1 MMKVLLL
8 TSHLNLGGVSS
19 YVVTL
24 AKYLSQRGVDVVCA
38 SSGGRLVS
46 ELDKVGVKHYE
57 VPILTKN
64 ELHIKLF
71 FCFLKLIEIIEKEQI
86 TVVHAH
92 TRVAQVLGE
101 WLFRT
106 RDIHFVTTCH
116 GFYKR
121 RLGRRLFPAWG
132 ERVVAISDPVREHL
146 VNDFKVPKTKIQLVY
161 NGVETDRFD
170 IRLSDFD
177 KEELRRYYN
186 INQEGLIVGGISRL
200 EKVKGY
206 QYLIQAIPAVLEK
219 HPKTKFVII
228 GDGKYKKKLLA
239 LAKKL
244 DIKDKIVFTGK
255 VEGVDVALGLID
267 IFIHPA
273 IWEEGFGLAVL
284 EAMAAS
290 KPVIVSNTG
299 GIYALVKEGVNGLL
313 LPPRKPEELSAAIIT
328 MIETPGM
335 IQKMGESGRRLARE
349 RFSMERMAEEI
360 HQLYEQI
367 DREPR

>member
-1 MMKVLLL
+1 MKVLML

-38 SSGGRLVS
+38 SGGGRLVS
-46 ELDKVGVKHYE
+46 ELEKSGLKHYE
-57 VPILTKN
+57 VPICTKN

-71 FCFLKLIEIIEKEQI
+71 FCFLKLIEIIEKEEI
-86 TVVHAH
+86 TIVHAH
-92 TRVAQVLGE
+92 TRVAQVVGQ
-101 WLFRT
+101 WLHRT
-106 RDIHFVTTCH
+106 RDINFVTTCH

-146 VNDFKVPKTKIQLVY
+146 VNDFNVPKSKIQLVY
-161 NGVETDRFD
+161 NGVEIDRFD
-170 IRLSDFD
+170 IKLSDFD

-186 INQEGLIVGGISRL
+186 ISQEGFIVGGISRL

-206 QYLIQAIPAVLEK
+206 QYLIRAIPAVLAK
-219 HPKTKFVII
+219 YPKTKFVII
-228 GDGKYKKKLLA
+228 GDGKYKKKLIA
-239 LAKKL
+239 LARKL

-267 IFIHPA
+267 IFVHPA

-290 KPVIVSNTG
+290 KPVLVSNTG
-299 GIYALVKEGVNGLL
+299 GIYALVKEEVNGLL
-313 LPPRKPEELSAAIIT
+313 LGPRKTDELSAAIIR
-328 MIETPGM
+328 MIETPGL
-335 IQKMGESGRRLARE
+335 IESMGKAGRRLAQE
-349 RFSMERMAEEI
+349 KFSMERMAEEI
-360 HQLYEQI
+360 HDLYEEI
-367 DREPR
+367 DKESR